1 MTYVTCHQELK
12 AKHFYPL
19 LFGIRVCRDTQCDH
33 HCIELRFAQTQQDQ
47 LLQWVPALHGQSIL
61 LAANTDN
68 WPAHTLLVLQQK
80 DSVPPHGTGRAVG
93 LARSHVIHTVKQNK
107 GVLIESETGKDI
119 PTQGDK
125 PSTACQGSLSLVRK
139 CSRLKSILLQPRG
152 GEKDVHRRLSFPVIY
167 SLLNTKMALKL
178 FI

>member
-12 AKHFYPL
+12 AKHFCPL
-19 LFGIRVCRDTQCDH
+19 LFGIRVCRKTM
-33 HCIELRFAQTQQDQ
+33 RS
-47 LLQWVPALHGQSIL
+47 PLHRTTLCSNTARSTSVVGASRAWPEHPPGSQHRR
-61 LAANTDN
+61 LACTHSSCATAEGFC
-68 WPAHTLLVLQQK
+68 PSSQ
-80 DSVPPHGTGRAVG
+80 GTGRAVG
-93 LARSHVIHTVKQNK
+93 LARSHVMHTVKQNK
-107 GVLIESETGKDI
+107 GVLIESEAGKDI

-152 GEKDVHRRLSFPVIY
+152 GEKNVHRRLSFSVIY
-167 SLLNTKMALKL
+167 RLLNTKMALKL